1 MAYKGPAPK
10 NNSVTR
16 HKPKTPGMEVIQV
29 EEFSVT
35 PRKLFS
41 NLINPMDK
49 RPGKEPEDKKLCS
62 EALKFLD
69 SLINYPVNKNLQEA
83 QWLDLRIS
91 VMMYDMLIKTG
102 EIKYM
107 KEVRSILKDYFIS
120 PESLIRARKEFAI
133 TEEKEQKAADAKRL
147 SAWEMYR

>member
-10 NNSVTR
+10 KNSVTR
-16 HKPKTPGMEVIQV
+16 HKPKTPDMEVIEV

-41 NLINPMDK
+41 NLVNPMDK
-49 RPGKEPEDKKLCS
+49 RPGKQAEDKKLCS

-133 TEEKEQKAADAKRL
+133 TEEKEQKIAETRKFNSRD
-147 SAWEMYR
+147 MYR